1 MRQSSNF
8 ELSVIRHGSS
18 SKQFYHEGKYY
29 VEGKQGDEFSV
40 KIKNNTNRRVFA
52 VLTVDG
58 LSAMDGKTG
67 SFDSTGYILDSFNSI
82 TVPGWRLSNKEVA
95 HFEFARSDKSYA
107 AGKGKGIHNGV
118 IGCAFFY
125 EKQYAP
131 QVTISNLPDAFPHSH
146 PWWEKCPNCPSWPDF
161 TKYRLYNDGNTQVY
175 NTKDFSLGSSGNSI
189 NTLTAQSANFSSMG
203 NTVQT
208 SASNQMQFSSASGPQ
223 QVMSS
228 SLGTGFGDRTEH
240 RVVSVGF
247 ERASETPTEVLTVYY
262 DTRQGLKNRGI
273 AVDGYTEIASPFP
286 GSQRDYDKYCE
297 PPQDWND

>member
-1 MRQSSNF
+1 MKGSSF
-8 ELSVIRHGSS
+8 ELEVIRHGSS

-40 KIKNNTNRRVFA
+40 KIKNNTSRRVLA

-125 EKQYAP
+125 EKEHTPVITYRD
-131 QVTISNLPDAFPHSH
+131 LPDAFPKW
-146 PWWEKCPNCPSWPDF
+146 PWP
-161 TKYRLYNDGNTQVY
+161 KYELPYQPWYPTWTVTTSGNMENNFNLQAQA
-175 NTKDFSLGSSGNSI
+175 SSGSNNMAQNLNKGLSDYNNSSNI
-189 NTLTAQSANFSSMG
+189 NRVLN
-203 NTVQT
+203 
-208 SASNQMQFSSASGPQ
+208 
-223 QVMSS
+223 S
-228 SLGTGFGDRTEH
+228 SLGTGFGDKTEH

-247 ERASETPTEVLTVYY
+247 ERASSIPIEVLTVYY
-262 DTRQGLKNRGI
+262 DTRQGLKDRGI
-273 AVDGYTEIASPFP
+273 DVEGYTEIASPFP
-286 GSQRDYDKYCE
+286 GSQKEYNKFCE
-297 PPQDWND
+297 PPKGWDGWED